1 MSKQYAVIGLGR
13 FGTAV
18 ALSLA
23 RAGHE
28 VTAVDVD
35 EERVQLVADTVT
47 YAAVAD
53 ATKSGVCGS
62 LGLENV
68 NVTIIGISSN
78 MEDSILAT
86 IMAKE
91 AGAPYIV
98 AKAISDIHGTILK
111 KVGADRIVFPERDS
125 GTMLAKS
132 ISAGYFTK
140 FFSLSDS
147 FSIVEIT
154 PPPSWVGHSLAEV
167 NPRKNYGVNVIG
179 LIDNGKT
186 RINLDPQ
193 EAMQASWVLVV
204 VGDNRE
210 LEKLTEYRGEA

>member
-18 ALSLA
+18 ALGLA
-23 RAGHE
+23 EAGHE
-28 VTAVDVD
+28 VTAVDVN
-35 EERVQLVADTVT
+35 EERVQLVADVVT

-53 ATKSGVCGS
+53 VTKSGVCDS
-62 LGLENV
+62 LGLGSV
-68 NVTIIGISSN
+68 DVAIIGISSN

-91 AGAPYIV
+91 AGASYIV
-98 AKAISDIHGTILK
+98 AKAVSDIHGTILK
-111 KVGADRIVFPERDS
+111 KVGADQIVFPERDS
-125 GTMLAKS
+125 GTLLAKS
-132 ISAGYFTK
+132 ISSGYFTK

-154 PPPSWVGHSLAEV
+154 PPASWVGRSLAEV

-193 EAMQASWVLVV
+193 EAMQAGWVLVV
-204 VGDNRE
+204 VGDNKE
-210 LEKLTEYRGEA
+210 LAKLIEHRG

>member
-18 ALSLA
+18 ALGLSE
-23 RAGHE
+23 AGNE
-28 VTAVDVD
+28 VTAVDSN
-35 EERVQLVADTVT
+35 EERAQAVADVVT

-53 ATKSGVCGS
+53 VTKKGVCES
-62 LGLENV
+62 LGIGNV
-68 NVTIIGISSN
+68 DVAVIGMSSH

-91 AGAPYIV
+91 AGAGYIV
-98 AKAISDIHGTILK
+98 AKAVSDIHGTILK
-111 KVGADRIVFPERDS
+111 KVGADQIVFPERES
-125 GTMLAKS
+125 GTLLAKS
-132 ISAGYFTK
+132 ISSGYFTK

-147 FSIVEIT
+147 FSIVELT
-154 PPPSWVGHSLAEV
+154 PPSSWVGHSLAEI

-179 LIDNGKT
+179 LIDHGNT

-193 EAMQASWVLVV
+193 EPMQEGWVLVV

-210 LEKLTEYRGEA
+210 LSKLGEHRG